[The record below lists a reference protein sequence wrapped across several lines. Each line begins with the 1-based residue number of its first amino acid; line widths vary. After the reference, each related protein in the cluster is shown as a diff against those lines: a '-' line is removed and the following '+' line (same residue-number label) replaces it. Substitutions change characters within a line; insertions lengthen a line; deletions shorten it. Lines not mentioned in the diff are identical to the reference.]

1 MTEHKKNEEKR
12 DDSSAARA
20 LFSHWRDFGVDINKI
35 WERGLPAFL
44 DMDEDDE
51 DLIREEIR
59 KKMDVDYG
67 EEL

>member
-20 LFSHWRDFGVDINKI
+20 LFSHWRDFGVDLTKI
-35 WERGLPAFL
+35 TEIAA
-44 DMDEDDE
+44 MEADEDDE